1 MYRLPAAACAVALVW
16 PAPLQAA
23 QVSTPATPRVG
34 SPTLPAPQGPPV
46 PIPAA
51 GDLPLL
57 TPRTG
62 PLVGDLTLARA
73 LEEAEARSP
82 AVVAARLGV
91 QAAEAR
97 IRQAGFRTNP
107 ELSVELENFLGT
119 GDLSGAQR
127 LETTVS
133 VSQRL
138 DLGGRR
144 RARVATARADLA
156 TQQLRLAVASAD
168 LAQAV
173 RIQFAQAATARER
186 LRLAEENEARA
197 RELARV
203 AGILVDEGREP
214 PLRALRARSAASQA
228 AAELAAAQ
236 AQERGARASF
246 AELFGAGAAIPSL
259 SGALLDLA
267 PHTIEP
273 EQSLEVRLAE
283 AERLTAE
290 AALAQEL
297 TARSL
302 DPAVGVGV
310 RHVRELGDVG
320 LVAGVS
326 MPLPVFDRNRGGIAA
341 ARANVEAAG
350 ARRAGALA
358 SVRARTASAIA
369 GVEAADAR
377 VRALEGAAIPEAA
390 EALRLTDLSYR
401 AGRSPLLELL
411 DAQNALATAQT
422 ALIDARLA
430 QALATAELGRVSAR

>member
-1 MYRLPAAACAVALVW
+1 MFRFSAAACAVVLVW
-16 PAPLQAA
+16 PALSSAA

-34 SPTLPAPQGPPV
+34 SPTIPAPQGPPA
-46 PIPAA
+46 PFPAP
-51 GDLPLL
+51 GQLPLL
-57 TPRTG
+57 TPRMG
-62 PLVGDLTLARA
+62 PLPANLTLAQA

-82 AVVAARLGV
+82 AVIAARLGV

-107 ELSVELENFLGT
+107 ELSVEFENFLGT
-119 GDLSGAQR
+119 GDLSGIQG

-144 RARVATARADLA
+144 RARVAAARADLA
-156 TQQLRLAVASAD
+156 TQQLRLAIARAD

-173 RIQFAQAATARER
+173 RRQFAEAATARER
-186 LRLAEENEARA
+186 LRLAEQNEARA

-203 AGILVDEGREP
+203 AGLLVDAGREP

-246 AELFGAGAAIPSL
+246 AEVFGAGTTIPSL
-259 SGALLDLA
+259 SGGLLDLT
-267 PHTIEP
+267 PRTIEP
-273 EQSLEVRLAE
+273 EQSLEVRLAD
-283 AERLTAE
+283 AERLAAE
-290 AALAQEL
+290 AVLAQEL
-297 TARSL
+297 AARSL
-302 DPAVGVGV
+302 DPAVGAGV

-320 LVAGVS
+320 FVAGVS
-326 MPLPVFDRNRGGIAA
+326 LPLPVFDRNWGAIAA
-341 ARANVEAAG
+341 ARANVEAAT
-350 ARRAGALA
+350 ARRGAA
-358 SVRARTASAIA
+358 VATTRGRIATAIA
-369 GVEAADAR
+369 AAEAADAR

-401 AGRSPLLELL
+401 AGKSPLVELL
-411 DAQNALATAQT
+411 DAQATLAAAQA

-430 QALATAELGRVSAR
+430 QALATAELGRVSAQ